1 VNAAAPPQ
9 PRTPRARAAPPLA
22 LPKPPLPLPPPR
34 YPPRVGFWSFLRRDK
49 PTGGS
54 PSTDPAATPSPG
66 NASSAASAIP
76 ATNPSATIS
85 SRAASDPV
93 SRDISKLTRTGLAGG
108 PTTDEA
114 LYIFAQ
120 LRATPD
126 EARAVEE
133 LVRTTQQ
140 RALPEQLLLVLGTAL
155 VDRGELDVA
164 ARVLAGAASSSA
176 FILLGDLA
184 ERRGEIP
191 TALALVERVLLR
203 DLDHPG
209 ARERHRRWRSMLGYE
224 IEHKAVAPGATV
236 VTREP
241 DAPFDLL
248 REVGRGGAAAVY
260 EAVDRELGR
269 HVALKVYHQP
279 ERDRAQLAH
288 EARVA
293 VDLEGPAV
301 VRVFDLDPDH
311 GWIALEWAMHGTLRE
326 SVRARDLGRLLPIER
341 WAMPLAVALA
351 RVHSKG
357 WVHHDVKPANVLLAR
372 SGHAILTDFGI
383 ARRAGEPSP
392 AGSLGYLSPERLAGR
407 ASDPRDDVYGFG
419 RVLEDV
425 LHVVTD
431 EATVARFRPLALAC
445 TGPDLQRPA
454 NAGALVT
461 RMRVEVLGG

>member
-1 VNAAAPPQ
+1 M
-9 PRTPRARAAPPLA
+9 
-22 LPKPPLPLPPPR
+22 
-34 YPPRVGFWSFLRRDK
+34 GFWSFLKRNKGAPD
-49 PTGGS
+49 
-54 PSTDPAATPSPG
+54 DPAATGVAPPPPG
-66 NASSAASAIP
+66 TAPP
-76 ATNPSATIS
+76 ATGRPRGGGGGGATRDDALDTAESA
-85 SRAASDPV
+85 V
-93 SRDISKLTRTGLAGG
+93 LRDIGKLTRTGLAGG
-108 PTTDEA
+108 PTPDEA
-114 LYIFAQ
+114 LYLFAQ

-133 LVRTTQQ
+133 LVRTTQI
-140 RALPEQLLLVLGTAL
+140 RALPEPLLLALGSAL
-155 VDRGELDVA
+155 VDRGELEIA
-164 ARVLAGAASSSA
+164 ARALAGASSSSA
-176 FILLGDLA
+176 FVLLGDLA
-184 ERRGEIP
+184 ERRGDIP
-191 TALALVERVLLR
+191 TALSLVERVLLR

-209 ARERHRRWRSMLGYE
+209 ARERHRRWRSQLGYE

-279 ERDRAQLAH
+279 ERDRDQLAH

-326 SVRARDLGRLLPIER
+326 SIRGRDLSRLLPIER
-341 WAMPLAVALA
+341 WALPLALALA

-357 WVHHDVKPANVLLAR
+357 WVHHDVKPANVLLSR
-372 SGHAILTDFGI
+372 TGGSILTDFGI
-383 ARRAGEPSP
+383 ARRAGEASP
-392 AGSLGYLSPERLAGR
+392 AGSLGYLSPERMAGR
-407 ASDPRDDVYGFG
+407 VSDPRDDVYGFG

-431 EATVARFRPLALAC
+431 DASVARFRPLAVAC
-445 TGPDLQRPA
+445 TGPDEQRPA
-454 NAGALVT
+454 DARALVT
-461 RMRVEVLGG
+461 RMRVEILGG

>member
-1 VNAAAPPQ
+1 M
-9 PRTPRARAAPPLA
+9 
-22 LPKPPLPLPPPR
+22 
-34 YPPRVGFWSFLRRDK
+34 GFWDFLRRSKDA
-49 PTGGS
+49 PVPAAGAAPGVRPQDARSPGS
-54 PSTDPAATPSPG
+54 RAGSASDDDPA
-66 NASSAASAIP
+66 NAVA
-76 ATNPSATIS
+76 
-85 SRAASDPV
+85 
-93 SRDISKLTRTGLAGG
+93 RDIDKLTRTGLPGG
-108 PTTDEA
+108 PTDDEA
-114 LYIFAQ
+114 LYLFAH

-133 LVRTTQQ
+133 LVRTAQERQ
-140 RALPEQLLLVLGTAL
+140 LPEQLLLALGSAL
-155 VDRGELDVA
+155 VDRGELEVA
-164 ARVLAGAASSSA
+164 ERALTGATSSA
-176 FILLGDLA
+176 AFVLLSDLA
-184 ERRGEIP
+184 ERRGGIP
-191 TALALVERVLLR
+191 TALALIERVLLR

-209 ARERHRRWRSMLGYE
+209 ARERHRRWRSQLGYE

-260 EAVDRELGR
+260 EAIDRELGR

-279 ERDRAQLAH
+279 ERDRDQLAH

-293 VDLEGPAV
+293 AVLEGPAV

-326 SVRARDLGRLLPIER
+326 SVRARDLTRLLPIER
-341 WAMPLAVALA
+341 WALPLALALA
-351 RVHSKG
+351 RVHAHG

-372 SGHAILTDFGI
+372 SGASILTDFGI

-392 AGSLGYLSPERLAGR
+392 PGSLGYLSPERLAGR
-407 ASDPRDDVYGFG
+407 VSDPRDDVYGFG

-445 TGPDLQRPA
+445 TGPDVTRPA
-454 NAGALVT
+454 DARALVT